1 MLRIG
6 SPALPLILFLILI
19 LEYFLLQLQFTSPR
33 NSYIISVC
41 LLVLFHLSILLQSPF
56 FWGGRRGGVGKQNM
70 DCLNSYIYIFF
81 DKLNSYILFQIDDAR
96 AAMLLYMKNRKQWEK
111 SVKDQTRLEQK
122 QKKRKPKKKPKL
134 KDAAIV
140 KAAVTAS
147 QQHLCSYIC

>member
-1 MLRIG
+1 M
-6 SPALPLILFLILI
+6 
-19 LEYFLLQLQFTSPR
+19 
-33 NSYIISVC
+33 
-41 LLVLFHLSILLQSPF
+41 
-56 FWGGRRGGVGKQNM
+56 GKQNM

-134 KDAAIV
+134 KDATIV

-147 QQHLCSYIC
+147 